1 GRTVNS
7 VKWVVNR
14 VKGIG
19 NRFNI
24 AYYLL
29 AFTSC
34 LMSCNSPFTP
44 KPTGYYAIPFP
55 EKKYQTFDKPGYPYA
70 FEYPVYASVAK
81 DSIFFGETNEN
92 PWWININFPQFN
104 GRIYISYKDIKK
116 NNFDTLV
123 KHAFTLTGKHTVKAY
138 AINDSVI
145 HTKNNVEGIFFTV
158 SGDVAT
164 ANQFFLT
171 DSTRHFLRGALYFD
185 ATPNADSL
193 GIVNKFLIED
203 VKYLINSFRWKN
215 R

>member
-1 GRTVNS
+1 MKRIGY
-7 VKWVVNR
+7 R

-19 NRFNI
+19 NRLNI

-29 AFTSC
+29 AFTSY
-34 LMSCNSPFTP
+34 LMGCNSPFTP
-44 KPTGYYAIPFP
+44 KPTGYFAIPFP